1 MEVINGGYGI
11 KNPLLSPD
19 IHIQPVSVDE
29 TITGNYKNAQRNFRF
44 LCFYYLFFNCQNM
57 LPLSNQDSDEPV
69 LIRAVSPEPSLFT
82 HTVLK

>member
-29 TITGNYKNAQRNFRF
+29 NINGNKKK
-44 LCFYYLFFNCQNM
+44 CTTK
-57 LPLSNQDSDEPV
+57 LSSKDSDEPV
-69 LIRAVSPEPSLFT
+69 FIRAVSPEPPLFT
-82 HTVLK
+82 HTILE

>member
-29 TITGNYKNAQRNFRF
+29 TITGNNKKHQETF
-44 LCFYYLFFNCQNM
+44 
-57 LPLSNQDSDEPV
+57 DSC
-69 LIRAVSPEPSLFT
+69 VST
-82 HTVLK
+82 I